1 MDRGTMKQSTWT
13 RARWAFAL
21 VLLLLSGRPAG
32 AFIERLTPLGDLL
45 EDSDYIFLA
54 RTESVS
60 AEKSLAVFQAVEDLK
75 GRTPFRTLRVHLTGD
90 KEKHVPH
97 LLKRIAP
104 QVPVV
109 FFLTRVDKQWLGLGY
124 TEGTWFQ
131 IIGRPASETVHW
143 HFTHCEIY
151 LRRTFKG
158 GTSELVQ
165 IIREVLAGKRKPPPP
180 NPKEPPGFG
189 PELPPNKPS
198 AEPERRNSSAS
209 IRHGGLTPAA
219 LDYVNHGGLTP
230 AALDYVNHGGLT
242 PAALDCGHHG
252 GLTPAALDYVNHG
265 GMTHAALSSRADT
278 VGKGDNACAYGGRH
292 PLAVI
297 LLPPLAGL
305 LAPLVSLLFPG
316 VLLAVWRQYRLLVY
330 VLLVQSTLV
339 LTQTLLGWWYP
350 SAWWLAPRYWWWPT
364 VILFAVGFLLGT
376 ISARRYHDGRASATD
391 ASGSVMGSGVQRPV
405 RLEWWALATLLL
417 VGIGWGV
424 WAWQR
429 YGSAWDQ
436 MTPLTVG
443 SAVGLLHLAARRTLS
458 SNFPITHWRTGQVI
472 LGAMLLCGLGL
483 VWLEEREREAP
494 TPVVP
499 AQVPAA
505 EDWLQY
511 RGGPYRTGR
520 VSDSPAPQRPK
531 VLWRCD
537 LGFGRGRFYV
547 HSTPTV
553 LGDCAYCGVLHEI
566 QGQTRGYLV
575 CVNIAPRLSDT
586 GETLPPGTVL
596 WRFDAEGTLKPI
608 FASAT
613 VRAGRLYIGEGYHQ
627 DRDCRLLCLEAGSG
641 RLLWQYQTR
650 SHVESTPT
658 LVETRQHGDGAN
670 PTVVVG
676 AGEDGLLAVS
686 ENLSASDATVAWK
699 IPHWHVDGSPLV
711 MDGTVY
717 CGSLLGDL
725 PTTQTPFIGAF
736 QLSDGRT
743 LWRIESPLPVSASL
757 VWADSKIL
765 VPLGTGKINV
775 ESATERGGLLALDAA
790 TGRRLWYFEQ
800 CGPVFS
806 TPAVQAG
813 KAYFGSKDGW
823 LFCLDAETGQIVWRQ
838 QLDAAVIACP
848 ALAADAVV
856 AVSVR
861 GTVYSFD
868 AATGQLRWRLDDLVS
883 DAPLADVYSSPVLHR
898 GCIYLGVGRKLV
910 CIGEE

>member
-1 MDRGTMKQSTWT
+1 MKKSTLT
-13 RARWAFAL
+13 PVRWAFAL
-21 VLLLLSGRPAG
+21 VLLLFCGQPAG

-45 EDSDYIFLA
+45 EDSDHIFLA

-75 GRTPFRTLRVHLTGD
+75 GRTPLRTLRVHLTGD

-158 GTSELVQ
+158 STNELVQ

-189 PELPPNKPS
+189 PELPPNKSS
-198 AEPERRNSSAS
+198 AEHGAGNSSAS
-209 IRHGGLTPAA
+209 VQHGELTHDAPASVSHSGLTHADAVCGDHGRLTLAASVCVNYAWLTSAA
-219 LDYVNHGGLTP
+219 LG
-230 AALDYVNHGGLT
+230 
-242 PAALDCGHHG
+242 
-252 GLTPAALDYVNHG
+252 
-265 GMTHAALSSRADT
+265 SSTDT
-278 VGKGDNACAYGGRH
+278 VAKAGTACVSGGRH

-339 LTQTLLGWWYP
+339 LTQTLLNWWYP

-376 ISARRYHDGRASATD
+376 ISRRRYQGGGASAAGAV
-391 ASGSVMGSGVQRPV
+391 ASTMVSGVQRPV
-405 RLEWWALATLLL
+405 RLEWWALAALLL

-429 YGSAWDQ
+429 YGTAWDQ

-443 SAVGLLHLAARRTLS
+443 SAVGLLHLAARSTLS
-458 SNFPITHWRTGQVI
+458 SNLPITHWRTGQVI
-472 LGAMLLCGLGL
+472 LGAMFLCGLGL
-483 VWLEEREREAP
+483 IWLEEREREAP
-494 TPVVP
+494 APGAP
-499 AQVPAA
+499 AQVPVA

-520 VSDSPAPQRPK
+520 VGDSPAPQRPK

-553 LGDCAYCGVLHEI
+553 LGDCAYCGLLHEI

-575 CVNIAPRLSDT
+575 CVSIAPRLSDT
-586 GETLPPGTVL
+586 GETLPPGSVL

-608 FASAT
+608 YASAT

-641 RLLWQYQTR
+641 QLLWQHQTR
-650 SHVESTPT
+650 SHVESTPA
-658 LVETRQHGDGAN
+658 LVQTPQDGDRAN
-670 PTVVVG
+670 TTVVVG
-676 AGEDGLLAVS
+676 AGEDGLLAVN
-686 ENLSASDATVAWK
+686 ENLAASDAAVAWK

-711 MDGTVY
+711 VDGTVY
-717 CGSLLGDL
+717 CGSLLGDS
-725 PTTQTPFIGAF
+725 PTTQTPFVGAF
-736 QLSDGRT
+736 RLSDGRT

-757 VWADSKIL
+757 TWADGKIL

-775 ESATERGGLLALDAA
+775 ESARERGGLLALDAA
-790 TGRRLWYFEQ
+790 TGQRRWYFEQ

-813 KAYFGSKDGW
+813 KVYFGSKDGW
-823 LFCLDAETGQIVWRQ
+823 LLCLDAETGQTVWRQ
-838 QLDAAVIACP
+838 QLDAAMVSCP
-848 ALAADAVV
+848 ALAEDAVV

-861 GTVYSFD
+861 GAVYSFD

-898 GCIYLGVGRKLV
+898 GRIYLGVGRKLV

>member
-1 MDRGTMKQSTWT
+1 MKQRTLT

-21 VLLLLSGRPAG
+21 VLLLLSGQSAG

-45 EDSDYIFLA
+45 EDSDHICLA

-60 AEKSLAVFQAVEDLK
+60 AEKSLAVFQVVEDLK
-75 GRTPFRTLRVHLTGD
+75 GRTPVRTLRVHLTGD

-131 IIGRPASETVHW
+131 IIGRPASQTVHW

-158 GTSELVQ
+158 STSELVQ
-165 IIREVLAGKRKPPPP
+165 IVREVLAGKRKPPPP

-198 AEPERRNSSAS
+198 AEHGTGTSSAS
-209 IRHGGLTPAA
+209 
-219 LDYVNHGGLTP
+219 V
-230 AALDYVNHGGLT
+230 
-242 PAALDCGHHG
+242 HHG
-252 GLTPAALDYVNHG
+252 GLKSAAI
-265 GMTHAALSSRADT
+265 SSSTDTVAKADT
-278 VGKGDNACAYGGRH
+278 AAAYGGRH

-339 LTQTLLGWWYP
+339 LTQTLLSWCYP

-376 ISARRYHDGRASATD
+376 ISAPRHHDGRASATG
-391 ASGSVMGSGVQRPV
+391 AIGSTVGGGVQRPV

-417 VGIGWGV
+417 VGIGWGL
-424 WAWQR
+424 WSWQR

-436 MTPLTVG
+436 LTPLTVG
-443 SAVGLLHLAARRTLS
+443 SAVGLLHLAARRTLG
-458 SNFPITHWRTGQVI
+458 SNLPITHWRTGQVI

-483 VWLEEREREAP
+483 VWLEEQEREAP
-494 TPVVP
+494 APVVP

-511 RGGPYRTGR
+511 RGGPNRTGR
-520 VSDSPAPQRPK
+520 VGDSPAPQRPK

-553 LGDCAYCGVLHEI
+553 LGDCAYCGLLHEI

-575 CVNIAPRLSDT
+575 CVSIAPRLSDT

-641 RLLWQYQTR
+641 RLLWQHQTR
-650 SHVESTPT
+650 SHVESTPA
-658 LVETRQHGDGAN
+658 LVETRQHEDGAN
-670 PTVVVG
+670 PTVIVG

-686 ENLSASDATVAWK
+686 ENLSTSDVAVAWK

-711 MDGTVY
+711 VDGTVY
-717 CGSLLGDL
+717 CGSLLGDS

-736 QLSDGRT
+736 RLSDGRT

-757 VWADSKIL
+757 TWADSKIL

-775 ESATERGGLLALDAA
+775 ESALERGGLLALDAV

-813 KAYFGSKDGW
+813 KVYFGSKDGW
-823 LFCLDAETGQIVWRQ
+823 LLCLDAETGQTAWRQ
-838 QLDAAVIACP
+838 QLDAAVVACP
-848 ALAADAVV
+848 ALADDAVI

-883 DAPLADVYSSPVLHR
+883 DAPLADVYSSPVVHR
-898 GCIYLGVGRKLV
+898 GHIYLGVGRKLV
-910 CIGEE
+910 CIGEQ